1 MEHVAIRNGRNR
13 EKEGGGEMNETLHS
27 ICLSSAAGVLSLT
40 DIDDVEVIPV
50 RQVELGIVWRQ
61 AEDLLAVAVAG
72 R

>member
-1 MEHVAIRNGRNR
+1 M
-13 EKEGGGEMNETLHS
+13 
-27 ICLSSAAGVLSLT
+27 SSAAGVLSLT